1 MNFDNCVI
9 CLENISPPE
18 TIAMTDCNH
27 LFHRDCMVTWIINTP
42 SCPLCRRFV
51 TCIPDHG
58 NILPTL
64 PQLPFEPTFDNIV
77 FTIGIIIRNTR
88 NRVSYRSI
96 RYRISDSPNIDSDI
110 LSDGP
115 NTNSD
120 NISEN

>member
-9 CLENISPPE
+9 CLENITLPE

-27 LFHRDCMVTWIINTP
+27 LFHRECMVTWIINTP
-42 SCPLCRRFV
+42 SCPLCRRFI
-51 TCIPDHG
+51 TSIPDHG

-77 FTIGIIIRNTR
+77 FTIGIVLRDPR
-88 NRVSYRSI
+88 NRVTYRSV
-96 RYRISDSPNIDSDI
+96 RYRISDEH
-110 LSDGP
+110 

-120 NISEN
+120 RISDGSDTDSDNTSEN